1 MDGDGEFTNDV
12 PRRIG
17 KRGCAGLRLAGAEE
31 KAILFEADRV
41 AFEKTYHL
49 DSQANVPAPN
59 GELVRLK
66 MSCAVDVIAR
76 RKRTDYQMQCL
87 PKGMAEA
94 AYEIRLNNSKRE
106 KITGE
111 VRENMVG
118 EWRILSKFP
127 PDERNTDRCAQWH
140 IEVLAEGEAIL
151 QYSIHSKF
159 RQVRVQLSIP
169 SFPGNA
175 AAFSGIQPSLVGRC
189 QTQPRL
195 SRREMV
201 VEFSRYYQTARV
213 VPARRFLRLRRQ
225 SAHPPHFRSLGI
237 PVIDLVVFCCRYARP
252 ASLSCGLRAAGCD

>member
-1 MDGDGEFTNDV
+1 M
-12 PRRIG
+12 
-17 KRGCAGLRLAGAEE
+17 
-31 KAILFEADRV
+31 
-41 AFEKTYHL
+41 
-49 DSQANVPAPN
+49 
-59 GELVRLK
+59 RLK

-76 RKRTDYQMQCL
+76 RKRTDYQMQGL

-106 KITGE
+106 KITDE

-118 EWRILSKFP
+118 EWRILSKFL
-127 PDERNTDRCAQWH
+127 PDERSTDRCAQWH

-169 SFPGNA
+169 SFPG
-175 AAFSGIQPSLVGRC
+175 IQLSLVGRC
-189 QTQPRL
+189 QTKPRL
-195 SRREMV
+195 SRRKMV

-237 PVIDLVVFCCRYARP
+237 PVIDSVVFCCRCARP
-252 ASLSCGLRAAGCD
+252 ASLSCGLRAAGYD